1 MSETVGDALKVGS
14 DAAQEATRIG
24 IKAVGAAPE
33 ILERKVK
40 FAQGLGK
47 TIEESTGHV
56 RQVFYNFRI
65 IFYVLQVRR
74 TKR

>member
-1 MSETVGDALKVGS
+1 MQSFLFPQKNVSETVGDALKVGS

-40 FAQGLGK
+40 FAHGLGK
-47 TIEESTGHV
+47 TLQESTGSV
-56 RQVFYNFRI
+56 Q
-65 IFYVLQVRR
+65 QVRLLSF
-74 TKR
+74 